1 VTLRPASLDA
11 AGALAVHGEAAITL
25 APATLEA
32 AGAVAVHGEA
42 AITLAATTVVA
53 EGMVLA
59 GLIGERETL
68 TGARTPVVE
77 LVGSPSAV
85 AIAGTRSRAV
95 ALVGSSDMVRV

>member
-1 VTLRPASLDA
+1 LRPASLDA
-11 AGALAVHGEAAITL
+11 AGALAVRGEAAIVL

-32 AGAVAVHGEA
+32 AGTVTVHGEA
-42 AITLAATTVVA
+42 AIVMAPATVFA

-68 TGARTPVVE
+68 TGARAPVVE

-85 AIAGTRSRAV
+85 AIAGTRARAV
-95 ALVGSSDMVRV
+95 ALTGSSDMVRV

>member
-1 VTLRPASLDA
+1 MV
-11 AGALAVHGEAAITL
+11 
-25 APATLEA
+25 PATLVA

-42 AITLAATTVVA
+42 AIVMAATTVFA

-68 TGARTPVVE
+68 TGSLAPVVE

-85 AIAGTRSRAV
+85 AIAGTRARAV